1 MLSFDEMVKVLENNK
16 VLKNTTLSIAIPK
29 PKEDVDYNVSVLGTE
44 KVQPKPVPLS
54 VDDKIL
60 MSDSA
65 PKFMENLS
73 ANINE
78 ENISVIEQIT
88 QGQNTNELWFQ
99 FRKGVITA
107 SKVHE
112 VKTKMTKVNVDDKSM
127 WSLIKKVSGFTFI
140 NPNIP
145 ALK

>member
-1 MLSFDEMVKVLENNK
+1 MLSFDDMVKVLENNK

-29 PKEDVDYNVSVLGTE
+29 PEEDVDFVVSVLGTE
-44 KVQPKPVPLS
+44 KEQPKPVPLS
-54 VDDKIL
+54 VDDIIL

-88 QGQNTNELWFQ
+88 IKGQNTNKLWFQ

-107 SKVHE
+107 SKVHK

-127 WSLIKKVSGFTFI
+127 WSLIKKSFWVYFY
-140 NPNIP
+140 
-145 ALK
+145 